1 MEVHLL
7 DEWDDEWVKRLIEL
21 YNEGK
26 TYTEIGRE
34 IGRMSGNRRTFT
46 RSSVSGKVNRLI
58 SKGLLHRRAQYYL
71 KGHFVNLDQ
80 SRLKP
85 RKDPTE
91 PKRGYVVKSERIRVK
106 TKKVEAAE
114 VEDEIETVNEESK
127 SRSKPWSPTFYG
139 TPHGKSLPGLR
150 YPNRPETE
158 KSVTLIHLKYRR
170 CRSPVGDL
178 VGADQLF
185 CNAPTEDESP
195 YCNQC
200 KTFLY
205 RPFEKREK
213 ESDLIRRY
221 VPKGER

>member
-7 DEWDDEWVKRLIEL
+7 DEWDDEWVKKLIQL
-21 YNEGK
+21 YKEGK

-34 IGRMSGNRRTFT
+34 IAKLSGNRRTFT
-46 RSSVSGKVNRLI
+46 RSAVSGKVSRLI
-58 SKGLLHRRAQYYL
+58 IKGVLSRRSQYFL
-71 KGHFVNLDQ
+71 KGNFVKLDE

-85 RKDPTE
+85 RKDPIE
-91 PKRGYVVKSERIRVK
+91 PKRSYVVKVDRVRIK
-106 TKKVEAAE
+106 TKKAKPE
-114 VEDEIETVNEESK
+114 VVQEEIELVNEESS
-127 SRSKPWSPTFYG
+127 SRSKHWTPTFYG

-158 KSVTLIHLKYRR
+158 SSVTLVNLKYRR
-170 CRSPVGDL
+170 CRSPVGDF

-185 CNAPTEDESP
+185 CNAPTDESSP
-195 YCNQC
+195 YCDQC

-205 RPFEKREK
+205 RPFDKREK
-213 ESDLIRRY
+213 ESDLVRRY